1 METAQ
6 QTDNL
11 KQQPAEPV
19 YFENT
24 LLRVF
29 GVLFCHDAK
38 RARTRTGKIEI
49 NRGVNEKGIAV
60 RFDPEYAQPGPFAH
74 KVALAVM
81 RKQSGFGRPAQKAIS
96 FSQRELVRMTG
107 RTSMGGR
114 QSEELALALKQI
126 RYTHVLAH
134 FKTEDRLVEH
144 DFSIFNEVL
153 IERRASPTDPI
164 VACTIVIADPII
176 QSLNDKHFT
185 CLNHALMQNL
195 STIGSALYMRLFYH
209 FATLYDGHHVDR
221 VVFKKRYD
229 DICAEWLGGITVL
242 KHRSKIVGEQLGTHL
257 DQLIELGFLRSYTLT
272 PAEGRGGFI
281 LTFRPGTRF
290 LADYRTFY
298 ARRFQGEFQ
307 FKFHDENRAIGEPH
321 RVAYL
326 FVEKRTGRKHDGTA
340 YVSSKDVETAKE
352 LLAHVS
358 MEQMPDFLDY
368 ALSEAGKTRF
378 DLQTLG
384 GVKQYLNGYLQI
396 RRQRATARA
405 TAAARQDDEQQ
416 TRLRMEY
423 DQYRRS
429 AAEDLFQSLPAEE
442 QAVIEALARSKSKP
456 GGLGADYMAQTL
468 IRLEKA
474 RLTTERHA
482 DKISDFDHWSASRA
496 AKVNSRSEL
505 VV

>member
-6 QTDNL
+6 RTD
-11 KQQPAEPV
+11 KPQPQAAEPV
-19 YFENT
+19 YLENT
-24 LLRVF
+24 MLRVF

-38 RARTRTGKIEI
+38 RARIRTGKIEI

-81 RKQSGFGRPAQKAIS
+81 RKQSGFGRPAQKSIS
-96 FSQRELVRMTG
+96 FSQRELIRMTG
-107 RTSMGGR
+107 RKTMGGR

-134 FKTEDRLVEH
+134 FKQEDRLVEH

-153 IERRASPTDPI
+153 IERRASPADPI

-195 STIGSALYMRLFYH
+195 STIASALYMRLFYH
-209 FATLYDGHHVDR
+209 FATHYDGHHIDR

-257 DQLIELGFLRSYTLT
+257 EQLIELGFLRSYTIT
-272 PAEGRGGFI
+272 PAEGRDGFV
-281 LTFRPGTRF
+281 LAFRPGSRF
-290 LADYRTFY
+290 AADYRTFY

-307 FKFHDENRAIGEPH
+307 FKFHDESRSIGEPH

-326 FVEKRTGRKHDGTA
+326 FVEKRTGRKHDGSA

-352 LLAHVS
+352 LLARIS
-358 MEQMPDFLDY
+358 IEQIPDFLDY
-368 ALSEAGKTRF
+368 ALAEAGKTRF
-378 DLQTLG
+378 EPQTLG
-384 GVKQYLNGYLQI
+384 GVRQYVTGYLQA
-396 RRQRATARA
+396 RQQRASAKA
-405 TAAARQDDEQQ
+405 TAAAFEAEEQR
-416 TRLRMEY
+416 TRVRVQY
-423 DQYRRS
+423 DQYRRM
-429 AAEDLFQSLPAEE
+429 AAEHLFQSLPADE
-442 QAVIEALARSKSKP
+442 QGIIEALASSKRRSD
-456 GGLGADYMAQTL
+456 GHGADYMAKTL
-468 IRLEKA
+468 YRLEKL
-474 RLTTERHA
+474 RLTAERHP
-482 DKISDFDHWSASRA
+482 DKISNFEQWTSS
-496 AKVNSRSEL
+496 SEA
-505 VV
+505 

>member
-6 QTDNL
+6 RTDNL
-11 KQQPAEPV
+11 RQQPAEPV
-19 YFENT
+19 YLENT

-74 KVALAVM
+74 KVAMAVM

-96 FSQRELVRMTG
+96 FSQRELIRMTG
-107 RTSMGGR
+107 RKTMGGR
-114 QSEELALALKQI
+114 QSEELALALRQI

-134 FKTEDRLVEH
+134 FKQDDRLLEH

-185 CLNHALMQNL
+185 CLNHALMQEL
-195 STIGSALYMRLFYH
+195 STIGSAFYMRLFYH
-209 FATLYDGHHVDR
+209 FATHYDGRHLDR
-221 VVFKKRYD
+221 VIFKKRYD

-257 DQLIELGFLRSYTLT
+257 DQLVILGFLRSYAIT
-272 PAEGRGGFI
+272 PAEGRDGFV
-281 LTFRPGTRF
+281 LTFRPGARF
-290 LADYRTFY
+290 LSDYNSFY

-307 FKFHDENRAIGEPH
+307 FKFHDENRTIGEPH

-326 FVEKRTGRKHDGTA
+326 FVEKRTGRMHDGGS

-352 LLAHVS
+352 LLAHVG

-368 ALSEAGKTRF
+368 ALAEAGKTRF

-384 GVKQYLNGYLQI
+384 GVKQYLNSYLQI
-396 RRQRATARA
+396 RQQR
-405 TAAARQDDEQQ
+405 AAARAIAAASQADERQ
-416 TRLRMEY
+416 TRLRMDY
-423 DQYRRS
+423 DQYRHTT
-429 AAEDLFQSLPAEE
+429 AEDLFQRLPADE
-442 QAVIEALARSKSKP
+442 QAAIEALARSKSNS
-456 GGLGADYMAQTL
+456 GGCGASYMAKTL
-468 IRLEKA
+468 VRLEKV
-474 RLTTERHA
+474 RLTIERHA
-482 DKISDFDHWSASRA
+482 GRISDFEHWSASQA
-496 AKVNSRSEL
+496 A
-505 VV
+505 